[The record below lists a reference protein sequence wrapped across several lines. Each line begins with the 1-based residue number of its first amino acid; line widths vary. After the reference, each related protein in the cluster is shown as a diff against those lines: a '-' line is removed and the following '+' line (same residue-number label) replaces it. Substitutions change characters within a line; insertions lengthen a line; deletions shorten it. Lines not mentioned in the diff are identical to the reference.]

1 MLHTCPIILMGGGGA
16 LNGSRVFPALFAT
29 MLPTNK
35 LQQQYLLWPLWIFNQ
50 AIKSKAVYSIHVFAK
65 YYSPSEWE
73 EQSVGLHH
81 TQH

>member
-1 MLHTCPIILMGGGGA
+1 MVVESLPLYLRPGCPQTSC
-16 LNGSRVFPALFAT
+16 NNSYSV
-29 MLPTNK
+29 
-35 LQQQYLLWPLWIFNQ
+35 WPLWIFNQ
-50 AIKSKAVYSIHVFAK
+50 AIKSKAVYSIHVFVTSAK